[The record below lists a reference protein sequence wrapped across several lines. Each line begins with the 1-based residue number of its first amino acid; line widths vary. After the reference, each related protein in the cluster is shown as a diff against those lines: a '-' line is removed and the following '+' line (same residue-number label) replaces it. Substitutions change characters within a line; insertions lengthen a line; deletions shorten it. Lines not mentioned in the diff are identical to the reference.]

1 MSNIDF
7 TTIKNNALHAA
18 RSLLPDWLPGGK
30 ASGNEYV
37 CAGLQGGKGRS
48 LSVNLSTGIWKDF
61 ATGEGGGDMISLYAA
76 VRGLGQA
83 DAAREIAGRIGGMD
97 TQSAA
102 GSAAEPEK
110 KAKWDAAEYVP
121 DHAPEPPASHYKYG
135 APSARWP
142 WHDAQ
147 GRLVGYTMRFDLPG
161 GKQFNQLTWG
171 ENRENGKEKWV
182 WKSPRKP
189 RPLYR
194 LPEILADPA
203 KPVIV
208 VEGEKCA
215 DVAQRIA
222 ARSIVT
228 TWIGGSNAV
237 QYSDFTPLIGRT
249 VLILPDN
256 DAPGY
261 KAANMIRGVIGD
273 TATIHYAPHDK
284 PEGWDIADATP
295 EEAVAWIQNDSG
307 VNTAY
312 VPMVDNPEAY
322 HHVDDDYATAEPD
335 YDAMAASQVR
345 PEPDAPFS
353 VLGFDRGE
361 YYFMSHYTH
370 QVTGLTATGLTK
382 ANLLML
388 APLNW
393 WEDRFMS
400 KGGPSWSAAANW
412 LIQEC
417 HKRGIYSS
425 DRLRGRGCWIELDG
439 DHRRIVYH
447 TGSDLI
453 IDGEAVDIS
462 RHESMY
468 IYERAACVMPDL
480 VAPAGDGASKLFLR
494 LAQSLNWKYPLMA
507 HLFAGWCALAPIC
520 GVLSW
525 RPHAWLSGPSSSG
538 KSWAIR
544 NIVRPMVGRLSVY
557 TEGYT
562 TEAGIRQEIG
572 NDAMPIIIDEFESE
586 KARDQLRVQEIVTL
600 ARSASSGD
608 SAIIKGSASGKT
620 QKFYVRAMFLFG
632 SIGVAATQR
641 ADITR
646 IASLELKEGD
656 PDYFHKTIV
665 PLAMQTVMKNG
676 YCESLRARVL
686 ANAAT
691 IHKNIETFVM
701 AVAEVVGDRRLGD
714 QLGTLLA
721 GAWSMYS
728 TAEIDMQEAREWV
741 AKHDWSIYMPTRDEK
756 DEIRALSVL
765 TDAVIDV
772 EDKDG
777 RKYRRSIG
785 EMLEYLANTTL
796 PTEWTF
802 VYPEALARHGIRW
815 DEERIAV
822 SNSHAAI
829 RRIFLDTPWA
839 DKWKH
844 QIKRLDGLTEG
855 SCWISGGAHRVT
867 YLLTSRF
874 RRQQVMDMSESD
886 DDLSWAK

>member
-1 MSNIDF
+1 MKMDYQQLAQQ
-7 TTIKNNALHAA
+7 ALGAA

-30 ASGNEYV
+30 VSGNEYI
-37 CAGLQGGKGRS
+37 CAGISGGKGRS
-48 LSVNLSTGIWKDF
+48 FTVSLTKGVWKDF
-61 ATGEGGGDMISLYAA
+61 SDTMYSGGDLISLLAA
-76 VRGLGQA
+76 IRNCSQSEAAKEIEARLGSVTVR
-83 DAAREIAGRIGGMD
+83 DAKPTKGE
-97 TQSAA
+97 TWT
-102 GSAAEPEK
+102 P
-110 KAKWDAAEYVP
+110 AEYVP
-121 DHAPEPPASHYKYG
+121 SHAPDAPTKHWQYGEPAKTWEW
-135 APSARWP
+135 R
-142 WHDAQ
+142 DAE
-147 GRLVGYTMRFDLPG
+147 GRLVGYTMRFNMPDG
-161 GKQFNQLTWG
+161 TKQFSQLTWG
-171 ENRENGKEKWV
+171 ENRETGREKWV
-182 WKSPRKP
+182 WKSCRKP

-194 LPEILADPA
+194 LPELLANPDA
-203 KPVIV
+203 KVYV

-215 DVAQRIA
+215 DHLTEYLRKNGDTT
-222 ARSIVT
+222 SLVT
-228 TWIGGSNAV
+228 TWIGGSLAV
-237 QYSDFTPLIGRT
+237 QYADFTPLVGRQ
-249 VLILPDN
+249 VMILPDN

-261 KAANMIRGVIGD
+261 QAAFAIRSVIGD
-273 TATIHYAPHDK
+273 SARIHWPREDK
-284 PEGWDIADATP
+284 PEGWDVADCADDEELIGLLTHDGTP
-295 EEAVAWIQNDSG
+295 NS
-307 VNTAY
+307 AY
-312 VPMVDNPEAY
+312 LPLYDGE
-322 HHVDDDYATAEPD
+322 EPD
-335 YDAMAASQVR
+335 QGEELI
-345 PEPDAPFS
+345 PEPPKIVSSAQIQDAPFS

-361 YYFMSHYTH
+361 YYFMSHFTH
-370 QVTGLTATGLTK
+370 QVTSLTATGLTK

-608 SAIIKGSASGKT
+608 SAIIKGSANGKT
-620 QKFYVRAMFLFG
+620 HKFYVRAMFLFG

-656 PDYFHKTIV
+656 PDYFHQTIV
-665 PLAMQTVMKNG
+665 PLAMQTVMRNG

-691 IHKNIETFVM
+691 IHKNIETFVL

-741 AKHDWSIYMPTRDEK
+741 AKHDWSIYMPARDEK

-785 EMLEYLANTTL
+785 EMLEYLANTTV
-796 PTEWTF
+796 PTEWTS
-802 VYPEALARHGIRW
+802 VYPDALARHGIRW

-844 QIKRLDGLTEG
+844 QIKRLDGLPEG

-874 RRQQVMDMSESD
+874 RRQQVMDMSDDD
-886 DDLSWAK
+886 DDLSWAN